1 MRAGELD
8 RSLILRRRVVGNNAL
23 GEPVETFTTFA
34 TARASKTDI
43 SDGEKVRA
51 QQVGAEITTR
61 FQIYWSLNWSTIN
74 PMDRVVCDGREYDVV
89 GTKEIGRRE
98 GIEITACARADQ
110 SNLYS

>member
-8 RSLILRRRVVGNNAL
+8 RSLILIRRDVGSNAL
-23 GEPVETFTTFA
+23 GEPTETFTVFA

-51 QQVGAEITTR
+51 QQVGAEITAR
-61 FQIYWSLNWSTIN
+61 FQVYWSPNWATLN
-74 PMDRVVCDGREYDVV
+74 PKDRLICDGREYDVV
-89 GTKEIGRRE
+89 GVKEIGRRD

-110 SNLYS
+110 NSLYS